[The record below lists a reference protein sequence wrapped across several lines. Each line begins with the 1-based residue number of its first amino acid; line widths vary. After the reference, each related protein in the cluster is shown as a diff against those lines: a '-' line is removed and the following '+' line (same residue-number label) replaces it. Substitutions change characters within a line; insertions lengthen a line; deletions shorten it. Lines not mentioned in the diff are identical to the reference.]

1 MEPVTVPPI
10 PQVVGLSGLVPR
22 QRGPLWRSSGPVD
35 DPPGAPEKPQPGP
48 TGPAAGPVRS
58 SPSPVRSSPNPV
70 RPQPSPVSPD
80 GIARPIHLPV
90 RPFHPSVPPPV
101 DEPVSVVLVGTGGD
115 SRGAVLGALLGEPLP
130 VTRPSESFMI
140 VSLGPTARVAAF
152 LPGWSH
158 PWLIPVGAA
167 APRVG
172 LGLPRP
178 ARRIEMS
185 RPDPLLRHFSLV
197 DTPDLDTLRS
207 AGLAVVRDTMARA
220 GALLF
225 VIGAGPPP
233 GPVAHDLLRQAV
245 AAAVEVFFVVTPGGV
260 QSESDRPHRTALLA
274 AVPEVEAAPW
284 FLLDPVEQP
293 QLRRAL
299 IDWADREALHRAG
312 AGLSAL
318 AGLDGPAGFDGID
331 PPGGH
336 PPPGRGTRSPA
347 GPAGPVAVG
356 AASGSGPVEDWS
368 ALLDRTVQRAGQ
380 RVRHTLSIELA
391 HIHLAAVQEILFGGG
406 PAVAPDFLD
415 RELLALSVRAA
426 AECAGAVDG
435 VVDEMIELL
444 FGADDLVALRQPLR
458 ELLRRRTLTDPPPT
472 ASVAGL
478 LATAGGRI
486 EPVVPTPSREP
497 LDGVVLPGTRP
508 DMFAAYPVQWS
519 RSMLPPIGLALAADC
534 WHPHD
539 GPAGMAPNQARS
551 WTQRMLWAMEVDLAR
566 ELAGRFTAIRR
577 GLASLLADTID
588 SGDPQR

>member
-1 MEPVTVPPI
+1 M
-10 PQVVGLSGLVPR
+10 
-22 QRGPLWRSSGPVD
+22 D
-35 DPPGAPEKPQPGP
+35 DPLGTADRPQPGP
-48 TGPAAGPVRS
+48 VRPP
-58 SPSPVRSSPNPV
+58 PSPVESS
-70 RPQPSPVSPD
+70 D
-80 GIARPIHLPV
+80 GAVRPIHLPV
-90 RPFHPSVPPPV
+90 RPFHPSVPPPA
-101 DEPVSVVLVGTGGD
+101 DEPVSVVLVGAGSD
-115 SRGAVLGALLGEPLP
+115 SRGAVLGALLGERLP
-130 VTRPSESFMI
+130 VTRPAETFMI
-140 VSLGPTARVAAF
+140 VSYGPTARVAAF

-158 PWLIPVGAA
+158 PWLIPAGAA

-207 AGLAVVRDTMARA
+207 AGLAVVHDTMTRA

-233 GPVAHDLLRQAV
+233 GPMAHDLLRQAV

-284 FLLDPVEQP
+284 FVLDPAGQP
-293 QLRRAL
+293 QLHRTL

-336 PPPGRGTRSPA
+336 PPSGRGTVTTA
-347 GPAGPVAVG
+347 GPAVIG
-356 AASGSGPVEDWS
+356 AAAGSAAVADWS

-380 RVRHTLSIELA
+380 RVRHTVSIELA
-391 HIHLAAVQEILFGGG
+391 HIHLAAVQEILFRGG
-406 PAVAPDFLD
+406 PAVVPDFLD

-435 VVDEMIELL
+435 VVDEMTGLL
-444 FGADDLVALRQPLR
+444 LGAENLVALRQPLR
-458 ELLRRRTLTDPPPT
+458 ELLRRRMLIDPLPT

-486 EPVVPTPSREP
+486 EPVAPTPSREP
-497 LDGVVLPGTRP
+497 LDGVVLPGTQP

-519 RSMLPPIGLALAADC
+519 RSMVPPIGLALAADC

-551 WTQRMLWAMEVDLAR
+551 WTQRMLWAMELDLAR
-566 ELAGRFTAIRR
+566 ELAVRFTAIRR